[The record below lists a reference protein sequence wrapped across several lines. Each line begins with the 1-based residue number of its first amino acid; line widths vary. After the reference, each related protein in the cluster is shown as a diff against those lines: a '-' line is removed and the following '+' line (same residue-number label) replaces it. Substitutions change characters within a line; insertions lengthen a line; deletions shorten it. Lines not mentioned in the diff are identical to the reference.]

1 MKIKKA
7 SDLVKIT
14 LSYNN
19 KDISIS
25 INNFTKLNKVKEKA
39 YQLFYPI
46 KSDIALKFN
55 NKDLS
60 CFLDQS
66 IGLLFENKSK
76 IKLKIEP
83 IIGTY
88 RPIKKIKKIKINLP
102 KNKLDVNSEIS
113 KQQLSAER
121 YFSLKTESKNKKINK
136 GKLPLIKNNKSQFD
150 LANELQLDILNFK
163 NCKNCIKNKTN
174 YFCRNCNAFICSYCL
189 NKKHKNHSLLEID
202 LEDEKLNFEK
212 YRNELINN
220 FNSAIN
226 NLDNLDNISNKD
238 ISADEWSLIY
248 NKAINQLTNL
258 SKIKF
263 EKIKKSN
270 NNDNN
275 EENKENTYNDF
286 KNKLKEEKN
295 NIKNI
300 TISIKEDPFKLFKEI
315 NEKEKSVKEI
325 IKQKNKENNEID
337 DIFNEIENEI
347 DDIIYDLEIQ
357 IFSNK

>member
-88 RPIKKIKKIKINLP
+88 RPIKKIKKIKINLT

-121 YFSLKTESKNKKINK
+121 YFSLKTESKNKKIYK

-226 NLDNLDNISNKD
+226 NLDNLDNVKKAE
-238 ISADEWSLIY
+238 ISADDWRYKY
-248 NKAINQLTNL
+248 NRAINKLYNL
-258 SKIKF
+258 SKIKL
-263 EKIKKSN
+263 EKIKKCN
-270 NNDNN
+270 NNEN
-275 EENKENTYNDF
+275 NKENNYNDF
-286 KNKLKEEKN
+286 KNKFMEEKN
-295 NIKNI
+295 NINSI
-300 TISIKEDPFKLFKEI
+300 AISIKEDPFKLFKEI
-315 NEKEKSVKEI
+315 NEKEKLVKEI

-337 DIFNEIENEI
+337 DMFNKIENEI
-347 DDIIYDLEIQ
+347 DNIIYDLEIQ

>member
-88 RPIKKIKKIKINLP
+88 RPIKKIKKIKINLT

-202 LEDEKLNFEK
+202 LEDEKLNIEK

-226 NLDNLDNISNKD
+226 NLDNLDNVKKAE
-238 ISADEWSLIY
+238 ISADDWRYIY
-248 NKAINQLTNL
+248 NRAINKLSNL
-258 SKIKF
+258 SKIKL
-263 EKIKKSN
+263 EKIKKCN
-270 NNDNN
+270 NNEN
-275 EENKENTYNDF
+275 NKENNYNDF
-286 KNKLKEEKN
+286 KNKFMEEKN
-295 NIKNI
+295 NINSI
-300 TISIKEDPFKLFKEI
+300 AISIKEDPFKLFKKI
-315 NEKEKSVKEI
+315 NEKEKLVKEI
-325 IKQKNKENNEID
+325 IKQKNKENILN
-337 DIFNEIENEI
+337 F
-347 DDIIYDLEIQ
+347 LK
-357 IFSNK
+357 SNNLKY